1 MTHTNLLHRK
11 HRPNRMK
18 NRFMELLRL
27 SIENNTSE
35 QRKTKHFRFSIRS
48 QNVPGKKLRTVSLA
62 TLHTLG
68 YTNEIAEDGVTQN
81 TSFWT
86 HSFPMPGTNQ
96 RLTMA
101 LAFACSKASIENLT
115 EKSNSVETEK

>member
-1 MTHTNLLHRK
+1 
-11 HRPNRMK
+11 MK

-27 SIENNTSE
+27 SIENNTFE

-48 QNVPGKKLRTVSLA
+48 QNIPGKKLNTVFLA
-62 TLHTLG
+62 TLLTLDQTVEMALAG
-68 YTNEIAEDGVTQN
+68 VNEI

-86 HSFPMPGTNQ
+86 HSFPMPGTKQ

-101 LAFACSKASIENLT
+101 LVFTCSKVSVGNLT
-115 EKSNSVETEK
+115 EEN